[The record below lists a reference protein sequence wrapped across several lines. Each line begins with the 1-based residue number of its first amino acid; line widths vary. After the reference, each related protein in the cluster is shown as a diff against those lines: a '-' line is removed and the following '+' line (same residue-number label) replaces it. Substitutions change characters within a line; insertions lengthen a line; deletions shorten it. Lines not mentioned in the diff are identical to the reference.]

1 MTIEPESPWPRWL
14 WAAVDGL
21 AAWTFLML
29 IYIGLSGVMRLSM
42 VEVDKL
48 IPDVESPP
56 EAFSMLIVLA
66 PEPGWCLLL
75 GISLL
80 ALAYAW
86 VAWVRD
92 EGLTTGRLFFWTVV
106 VLEFLL
112 VIAILPL
119 VGSLP
124 LRPPLEDHHWLD
136 EVAFLLSA
144 IVLCV
149 CCFCFVRSRS
159 AVR

>member
-1 MTIEPESPWPRWL
+1 
-14 WAAVDGL
+14 
-21 AAWTFLML
+21 ML
-29 IYIGLSGVMRLSM
+29 SYIGLSGLMRLSM

-48 IPDVESPP
+48 IPDVQSPP

-66 PEPGWCLLL
+66 PEPGWCLLF
-75 GISLL
+75 GISSL

-92 EGLTTGRLFFWTVV
+92 EGLTTGRLFFWAVV
-106 VLEFLL
+106 LLEFLL

-124 LRPPLEDHHWLD
+124 LCPPLEDQHWLD
-136 EVAFLLSA
+136 EIVFLLSA
-144 IVLCV
+144 VMLSV
-149 CCFCFVRSRS
+149 CCFCFVRKRS
-159 AVR
+159 MVR